1 MKNSAQIKGLPI
13 ISISNGQ
20 QEGKVHSLIINPEKG
35 SVDFLT
41 IEQEEWQESVDA
53 IPFKKVVGV
62 GEYAVTIESAHAI
75 MDLNEIPIATELVN
89 KQIGII
95 GTNVIT
101 RKGEL
106 IGKVTEFLV
115 DDDNGGE
122 IKALLADVKN
132 EEVLID
138 AELVMT
144 YGKDIIVVKE
154 EASASLKEAA
164 PKEEAYAQE
173 TVVEA
178 EELIEELSASSL
190 KDMEEAE
197 RLQALK
203 EKQVELLL
211 NKKVVNDIYTNEGQL
226 LLAKGTVLSLED
238 IENAQLAGPSVVI
251 ELSMNVEA

>member
-20 QEGKVHSLIINPEKG
+20 QEGRVHSLIVNPEKG

-75 MDLNEIPIATELVN
+75 MDLNEIPIASELVN

-95 GTNVIT
+95 GANVIT

-173 TVVEA
+173 TVAEA
-178 EELIEELSASSL
+178 EELIEEISASSL

-211 NKKVVNDIYTNEGQL
+211 NKKVVNDIFTNEGQL

>member
-95 GTNVIT
+95 GANVIT

>member
-20 QEGKVHSLIINPEKG
+20 QEGRVHSLIVNPEKG

-75 MDLNEIPIATELVN
+75 MDLNEIPIASELVN

-95 GTNVIT
+95 GANVIT

-115 DDDNGGE
+115 DDNNGGE
-122 IKALLADVKN
+122 IKGLLADVKN

-178 EELIEELSASSL
+178 EELIEEISASSL

>member
-1 MKNSAQIKGLPI
+1 MKNSAQIEGLPI

-20 QEGKVHSLIINPEKG
+20 QEGRVHSLIVNPEKG

-75 MDLNEIPIATELVN
+75 MDLNEIPIASELVN

-95 GTNVIT
+95 GANVIT

-122 IKALLADVKN
+122 IKGLLADVKN

-164 PKEEAYAQE
+164 PKEEAFTQE

-178 EELIEELSASSL
+178 EELIEEISASSL

>member
-20 QEGKVHSLIINPEKG
+20 QEGKVHSLIVNPEKG

-75 MDLNEIPIATELVN
+75 MDLNEIPIASELVN
-89 KQIGII
+89 KQITII
-95 GTNVIT
+95 GANVIT

-132 EEVLID
+132 EEVLIE
-138 AELVMT
+138 AELVLT

-154 EASASLKEAA
+154 EASASIKVAA

-173 TVVEA
+173 TAVEA
-178 EELIEELSASSL
+178 EELIEEISASSL